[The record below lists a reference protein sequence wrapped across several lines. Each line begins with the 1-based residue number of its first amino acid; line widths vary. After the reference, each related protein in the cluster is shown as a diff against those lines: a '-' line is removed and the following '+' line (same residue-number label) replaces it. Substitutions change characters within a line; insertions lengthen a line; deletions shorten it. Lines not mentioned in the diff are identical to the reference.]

1 MSADAPVAPAP
12 PGLLADPRDRRVLRY
27 ALGAT
32 LAMAVAM
39 GFAWDLSFIVPILTL
54 MLLAS
59 PAPRPTLRAGV
70 ALVTTIAFA
79 CFVGLWAIKYLLNFM
94 WAFFPILGLLLLGV
108 FLAKARGTSPF
119 LIIWLLIAVLLLP
132 MVAVQSPNLAY
143 FLVRGL
149 VLGAVI
155 TLLVVWTA
163 HVLVPDAPAPV
174 AASAPPPSPPRLD
187 DGTAQALALT
197 QTLVVLPLLVLFH
210 LFEWTGAI
218 LVLIFVALLSLQ
230 PGFASSFRAGKA
242 MLVGN
247 ALGGVTAIVM
257 FGFLTVVPEYPF
269 LILLTLLAGLFFG
282 SRLMSDRPTAPL
294 YGMAYSTL
302 LLVIAMTTSTEGDA
316 RAKVYD
322 RLLQMGLAVL
332 YVVIAFGLIE
342 HWRRTRRG

>member
-1 MSADAPVAPAP
+1 MSADTATARRGV
-12 PGLLADPRDRRVLRY
+12 LSDPRDRRVLRY

-32 LAMAVAM
+32 LAMAVAL
-39 GFAWDLSFIVPILTL
+39 GFAWDLSFIVPILAL

-59 PAPRPTLRAGV
+59 PAPRPTFRAGV
-70 ALVTTIAFA
+70 GLVATISFA
-79 CFVGLWAIKYLLNFM
+79 CYVGLWAIKYLLNFM

-108 FLAKARGTSPF
+108 FLARAKGTSPF

-132 MVAVQSPNLAY
+132 MVAVQSPDLAR
-143 FLVRGL
+143 FTVRGL
-149 VLGAVI
+149 ILGAVVS
-155 TLLVVWTA
+155 LLVVWTA
-163 HVLVPDAPAPV
+163 HALVPDAPTPGAPV
-174 AASAPPPSPPRLD
+174 GASSAPPPPPAPAD
-187 DGTAQALALT
+187 AEAQAIT

-247 ALGGVTAIVM
+247 AMGGAAAIVM
-257 FGFLTVVPEYPF
+257 FAFLTVVPEYAF

-302 LLVIAMTTSTEGDA
+302 LLVIGMTTSIAGEA

-322 RLLQMGLAVL
+322 RLFQMGLAVL